1 MCVCNFNNVCFL
13 PKENQYVKSPYKRF
27 FFSFDKEE
35 MCLLSSH
42 AASGHVHF
50 PNFMCIQKEG
60 HVTGHSHSLEGYH
73 KRPEMQ
79 KWPWHDCMKKSSVY
93 RALKCPALCK
103 FGDWSVATGIQ
114 ELKSFSLNE
123 STAVTFRLVKPWGNH
138 NHNHMRSERWVC
150 LPLPTQI
157 YVLTVHL
164 LELCGV
170 FSTNLTIHND
180 FLAPS
185 SVLPSVQ
192 SWR

>member
-1 MCVCNFNNVCFL
+1 MLLPSKSKEMKAGMCVCNFNNVCFL

-138 NHNHMRSERWVC
+138 NHEIWEMSLFAFTYTNICPHCPFTGTLWC
-150 LPLPTQI
+150 LQ
-157 YVLTVHL
+157 Y
-164 LELCGV
+164 
-170 FSTNLTIHND
+170 
-180 FLAPS
+180 
-185 SVLPSVQ
+185 
-192 SWR
+192 